1 MEICTTELETKS
13 SELIILSLYKAPTGD
28 FNQFIKDLNDAV
40 KHQYTPT
47 ADLLI
52 CGDTNTDYLNESN
65 QKKKTTSLII
75 NNINLS
81 HTLNFGTRIQTNS
94 CTATDNTFVDN
105 SKINL
110 SSISPIIDGLS
121 DHDAQILTIKYIC
134 STINKFPLKQRSRLT
149 DSYTIMNFQDSTKKR
164 ILGICLYR

>member
-1 MEICTTELETKS
+1 LEICTTELETKS

-110 SSISPIIDGLS
+110 SSIPPTINGLS
-121 DHDAQILTIKYIC
+121 NHNVQTHTIKNIYATTHKI
-134 STINKFPLKQRSRLT
+134 PLKQRTRLT
-149 DSYTIMNFQDSTKKR
+149 GNETIMNFQT
-164 ILGICLYR
+164 LL